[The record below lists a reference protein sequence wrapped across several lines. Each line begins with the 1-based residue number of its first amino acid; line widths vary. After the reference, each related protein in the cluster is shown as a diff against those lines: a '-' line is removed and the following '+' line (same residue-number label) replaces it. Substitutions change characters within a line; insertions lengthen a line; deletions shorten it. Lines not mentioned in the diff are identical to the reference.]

1 MSLFNRQK
9 AFLEQQLEED
19 DVVNALEDAEGKGQ
33 TLEETTVGSKAS
45 IVPSLDAVGNSSRVE
60 GTSMAMETSY
70 SHDGY
75 ECVLCKSMVFFSLAH
90 VSIA

>member
-1 MSLFNRQK
+1 VSLFNRQK

-19 DVVNALEDAEGKGQ
+19 DVVNALEEGERKGQ
-33 TLEETTVGSKAS
+33 TLEQTTVGSKAS
-45 IVPSLDAVGNSSRVE
+45 IVPSLDALGSSYRVE

-70 SHDGY
+70 SHNGY
-75 ECVLCKSMVFFSLAH
+75 ECVLCKSTVFFCIAL

>member
-1 MSLFNRQK
+1 MQK

-19 DVVNALEDAEGKGQ
+19 DVVNALEEAEGKGQ

-45 IVPSLDAVGNSSRVE
+45 IVPSLHAAGNSCRVE
-60 GTSMAMETSY
+60 GTSMAMETSF

-75 ECVLCKSMVFFSLAH
+75 ECVLCKSTVFFCLAL

>member
-1 MSLFNRQK
+1 M
-9 AFLEQQLEED
+9 EQQLEED
-19 DVVNALEDAEGKGQ
+19 DVVNALEEAEGKGQ

-45 IVPSLDAVGNSSRVE
+45 IVPSLDAAGNSYRVE

-70 SHDGY
+70 SHNGH
-75 ECVLCKSMVFFSLAH
+75 ECVLCKSMVFFCLDL